1 MLNITHRLRRL
12 RTSNAIRDLT
22 QETTLHTNDLVF
34 PLFLLE
40 GENKQEEVASM
51 PNIFR
56 YSIDNALK
64 VCEELL
70 KLGIKAVDLFGIP
83 AKKDETGSEAL
94 NPKGLIQRGIRA
106 IKKEFPD
113 LCVMTDIA
121 LDPFTSHGHDGLV
134 KDGKI
139 LNDETV
145 EVLCKMAC
153 SHAECGADVVA
164 PSDMMDGRVG
174 AIRKA
179 LDEAGFIDVAIMAY
193 SAKYASSFYA
203 PFRDALHSA
212 PKFGDK
218 KTYQMNPANTDEAM
232 REIELD
238 ICEGADIVMVKP
250 AMVYLDI
257 VRRAKERFDV
267 PIAVYNVS
275 GEYSMIKA
283 AAKNGWIDG
292 ERVMMETLLSMK
304 RAGAKLI
311 FTYFAIEAAKQLHH
325 S

>member
-1 MLNITHRLRRL
+1 MLDLTHRPRRL
-12 RTSNAIRDLT
+12 RKSQALRDLT
-22 QETTLHTNDLVF
+22 QETFLRVEDLVF
-34 PLFLLE
+34 PLFLIE
-40 GENKQEEVASM
+40 GENKREEVPSM

-56 YSIDNALK
+56 HSIDRALK
-64 VCEELL
+64 TCEELL
-70 KLGIKAVDLFGIP
+70 ALGIRGIDLFGVP
-83 AKKDETGSEAL
+83 DRKDERGSEAL
-94 NPKGLIQRGIRA
+94 NPNGLIPRAIRA

-113 LCVMTDIA
+113 LCVMTDVA

-145 EVLCKMAC
+145 EVLCEM
-153 SHAECGADVVA
+153 SRLHADCGADVVA

-174 AIRKA
+174 AIREA
-179 LDEAGFIDVAIMAY
+179 LDDAGFIDVAILAY

-203 PFRDALHSA
+203 PFRDALRSA

-218 KTYQMNPANTDEAM
+218 KTYQMNPANSDEAM

-238 ICEGADIVMVKP
+238 IAEGADIVMIKP
-250 AMVYLDI
+250 ALAYLD
-257 VRRAKERFDV
+257 VARRARERFEI

-283 AAKNGWIDG
+283 AAERGWIDG
-292 ERVMMETLLSMK
+292 ERAMMESLLSMK

-311 FTYFAIEAAKQLHH
+311 FTYFAMEAARLLRA